1 MGLSVPTSL
10 ASIAATLALGGGAAA
25 PYEPLPPPLSKSSPA
40 EKPAPPAKPPEFPAP
55 KPDASGY
62 QPYQPLPPP
71 LPKASPRAKPAAP
84 PAKPATPPAPSAGA
98 KPYQPLP
105 SVQAPAKGAAAA
117 KPIARAKAGTAT
129 KTAAGR
135 NAAPPAPPAAVTVYV
150 IRRTEDSWT
159 VMDPAAV
166 EKVAGGPIR
175 RTYSVVVRRNL
186 LNGGPPQ
193 PGYVRT
199 LNEFDCEAY
208 KVHWRTFTIYNRFG
222 AVVVKQDN
230 ADPAFKPLERG
241 SDEEAIFKTVCDGAG
256 GGSVV
261 SAPSLGLLVIGL
273 MQGWDEAA
281 MTNALT
287 QLPPAAAPALKPAL
301 RKRVR

>member
-129 KTAAGR
+129 K
-135 NAAPPAPPAAVTVYV
+135 
-150 IRRTEDSWT
+150 I
-159 VMDPAAV
+159 
-166 EKVAGGPIR
+166 
-175 RTYSVVVRRNL
+175 
-186 LNGGPPQ
+186 
-193 PGYVRT
+193 T
-199 LNEFDCEAY
+199 LNIISTTAY
-208 KVHWRTFTIYNRFG
+208 VLLG
-222 AVVVKQDN
+222 
-230 ADPAFKPLERG
+230 
-241 SDEEAIFKTVCDGAG
+241 KTYG
-256 GGSVV
+256 
-261 SAPSLGLLVIGL
+261 GL
-273 MQGWDEAA
+273 MVDVRP
-281 MTNALT
+281 TNAKLRARAT
-287 QLPPAAAPALKPAL
+287 RIVRMLSGLDEKAAASVSTPYAR
-301 RKRVR
+301 RKTIASATNS